1 MKKLTVIAS
10 SLILAGMSATAV
22 AASPEFFIGGQLGY
36 QDNDLEAKFSE
47 PGYGLSNDFSLS
59 GVAGGLFTGVKFDV
73 GNGMFIAPEL
83 NVGTSDADGTLE
95 VTDGADRTRVKAE
108 ASTSYGAGVLV
119 GADVTPSTSFYGR
132 LGYQRTKYKL
142 KGSVTGYGSS
152 SDSEKFD
159 GFRYGV
165 GVENKLTPDVALRL
179 DWSQTRYSSE
189 SYSYQSGEKMKFE
202 PTESLFQVGVSYR
215 F

>member
-1 MKKLTVIAS
+1 MKRLTVIAS
-10 SLILAGMSATAV
+10 SLLLAGMSATAV
-22 AASPEFFIGGQLGY
+22 AASPEFFVGGQLGY
-36 QDNDLEAKFSE
+36 QDNDLEVKNSG
-47 PGYGLSNDFSLS
+47 PGYSDSGDISLS

-83 NVGTSDADGTLE
+83 NVGTSDADGALD
-95 VTDGADRTRVKAE
+95 VGGYRAKAE
-108 ASTSYGAGVLV
+108 ASTSYGAGVLL
-119 GADVTPSTSFYGR
+119 GADVTSNTSFYGR

-142 KGSVTGYGSS
+142 KESVTGYGSF

-189 SYSYQSGEKMKFE
+189 NFSDQSGGKTKFE